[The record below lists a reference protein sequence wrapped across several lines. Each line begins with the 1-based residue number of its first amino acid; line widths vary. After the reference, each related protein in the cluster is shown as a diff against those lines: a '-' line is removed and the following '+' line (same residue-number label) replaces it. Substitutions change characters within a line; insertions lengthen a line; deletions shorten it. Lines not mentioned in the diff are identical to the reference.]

1 MSLNKSWSRQRKE
14 KRITR
19 MILLMIMAFNISWL
33 PYAFV
38 CTLKL
43 VQHNFVPDA
52 WAVPGLLL
60 AKWYYWNKIDTEEL
74 DIAIRCKK
82 SCSHVIQIIVFFFF
96 SALVVG
102 IQSFM
107 FF

>member
-1 MSLNKSWSRQRKE
+1 MSLNKSWSRQKKE

-19 MILLMIMAFNISWL
+19 MIFLMIMAFNISWL

-60 AKWYYWNKIDTEEL
+60 AKWYLFRIKYIYNN
-74 DIAIRCKK
+74 
-82 SCSHVIQIIVFFFF
+82 QIIPKIFTCN
-96 SALVVG
+96 
-102 IQSFM
+102 
-107 FF
+107 

>member
-1 MSLNKSWSRQRKE
+1 MSLSKSWSRQKKE

-19 MILLMIMAFNISWL
+19 MIFLMIMAFNISWL

-43 VQHNFVPDA
+43 AHYNFVSDA

-60 AKWYYWNKIDTEEL
+60 AKRFLSE
-74 DIAIRCKK
+74 
-82 SCSHVIQIIVFFFF
+82 
-96 SALVVG
+96 
-102 IQSFM
+102 
-107 FF
+107 

>member
-1 MSLNKSWSRQRKE
+1 MLLVIKLEFLQFYCIFKNSEKIRKSMSLNKSWSRQKKE

-19 MILLMIMAFNISWL
+19 MIFLMIVAFNISWL

-60 AKWYYWNKIDTEEL
+60 AKWYSI
-74 DIAIRCKK
+74 
-82 SCSHVIQIIVFFFF
+82 
-96 SALVVG
+96 
-102 IQSFM
+102 
-107 FF
+107 